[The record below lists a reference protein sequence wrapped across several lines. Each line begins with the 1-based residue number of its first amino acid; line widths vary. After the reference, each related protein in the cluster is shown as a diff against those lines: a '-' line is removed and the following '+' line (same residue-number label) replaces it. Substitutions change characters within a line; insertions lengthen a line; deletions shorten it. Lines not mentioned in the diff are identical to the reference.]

1 MMQEVSDTQLLWY
14 LAAASL
20 VLGGLIYGVYK
31 WVIYLLNARK

>member
-1 MMQEVSDTQLLWY
+1 MMQEVSDIMLLWY

-31 WVIYLLNARK
+31 WVIYLLNSRK

>member
-1 MMQEVSDTQLLWY
+1 MMQEVSDTMSLWY

-31 WVIYLLNARK
+31 WVIYLLNSRK